1 VEWKVEVSLKS
12 NINDAVGNGIAQDIK
27 DLGITDV
34 EQVRT
39 AQLYWLN
46 GDITEKDLE
55 TICAALLTDSI
66 TQRYA
71 YSSIGEGLE
80 TPINDAWVS
89 PPLGRGRGW
98 VVEVNFKPGVTDA
111 VGDSVMKG
119 IRDLG
124 ISGVKFVRT
133 GQKYVIKGNL
143 TEEQIKVISRRL
155 LANEVIHNFS
165 CSPETRFLKENGF
178 LKGGRHANT

>member
-1 VEWKVEVSLKS
+1 VRENIVEWKVEVSLKS

-46 GDITEKDLE
+46 GNITEAELE
-55 TICAALLTDSI
+55 TICVALLTDSI

-80 TPINDAWVS
+80 TPINDA
-89 PPLGRGRGW
+89 W

-124 ISGVKFVRT
+124 ISGIKFVRM

-165 CSPETRFLKENGF
+165 CSPETRFL
-178 LKGGRHANT
+178 

>member
-1 VEWKVEVSLKS
+1 MEWKVEVSLKS
-12 NINDAVGNGIAQDIK
+12 NINDAVGSGIVEDIK

-34 EQVRT
+34 EKVRT

-46 GDITEKDLE
+46 GDITETELE
-55 TICAALLTDSI
+55 TICVALLTDAI

-71 YSSIGEGLE
+71 YSSSDKGPGA
-80 TPINDAWVS
+80 PINNAWI
-89 PPLGRGRGW
+89 
-98 VVEVNFKPGVTDA
+98 VEVNFKPGVTDA

-124 ISGVKFVRT
+124 ISGVKSART

-165 CSPETRFLKENGF
+165 CSP
-178 LKGGRHANT
+178 